1 MDSKSQKTTKTS
13 RTKEL
18 FCKNLISTRQQ
29 LHLTQKQIADKLN
42 LPVST
47 YANWEQGRTEPS
59 IEDIF
64 LLIDQFDIEAN
75 ELFSPN

>member
-1 MDSKSQKTTKTS
+1 MNNKLQKTTKNS
-13 RTKEL
+13 KTKEQ

-59 IEDIF
+59 IEDIY
-64 LLIDQFDIEAN
+64 LLIEQIGRAHF
-75 ELFSPN
+75 